1 MARTRPMHVAD
12 TLNRRTWCGVRLTGS
27 NAVLPR
33 HAQHVTCKRCLA
45 ALSRGR

>member
-1 MARTRPMHVAD
+1 MRAMHMADPQ
-12 TLNRRTWCGVRLTGS
+12 RRGKTICGVRLTGE

-45 ALSRGR
+45 ALRR